1 MVFNS
6 ISPKVSIP
14 LGFSIK
20 PKANILDSRLR
31 GNDSGGGGGIW
42 RRVGEFRRWIWR
54 KINLGHVIPA

>member
-31 GNDSGGGGGIW
+31 GNDGGEGRSCGGGG
-42 RRVGEFRRWIWR
+42 EF
-54 KINLGHVIPA
+54 